1 MPVQDASRL
10 HEHHDDEPTAP
21 RSASIALV
29 VLCLCALT
37 TGLDITITNV
47 ALPFIST
54 ELGAGTNGMQWVI
67 DAYTLALAGLLV
79 LGGGLGDRW
88 GRKKVFLG
96 GYALFGLGCVLAA
109 FAPTTEALIGA
120 RTLMGV
126 GAAGVISPALAIL
139 AGIYPPERRAKAIAA
154 WAVFGAAGLAIGPVV
169 GGFLLD
175 SFWWGSV
182 FLVNV
187 PFVAVGV
194 VVGLFVLPE
203 STEPERGPL
212 DLVGSALSIV
222 GLGLVLF
229 AVIEGPDRGWI
240 SPAVTGAAVL
250 GVLAIALFVRTELRS
265 QAPVFDVR
273 VLRRPV
279 VAAGAITLFVTYAV
293 FNGMLFLV
301 PQYLQDVEDVS
312 IVDVGALLVPFAA
325 VFGVLSMQAGKAVAR
340 WGERRAIALG
350 LLGCALGS
358 LVLIP
363 ALDVGVAAVVAGT
376 VVLGASMSLLIAPA
390 STVVMNDLPPEKA
403 GEGSSLNMVSRFVG
417 GALFVGIIGS
427 LLAEVYGPEVS
438 STAVWGNLNTE
449 NATASQGSVSGAVEV
464 APNLGTQGAEL
475 LDAATHGFI
484 RGAQAGFLLLA
495 VVSAAAAIWAW
506 KAIPKQQPSD
516 GPA

>member
-10 HEHHDDEPTAP
+10 HEHHDDAPTVS
-21 RSASIALV
+21 RSAPIALA

-37 TGLDITITNV
+37 TGLDMTITNV
-47 ALPFIST
+47 ALPFISK
-54 ELGAGTNGMQWVI
+54 ELDAGTNGLQWVI

-79 LGGGLGDRW
+79 LGGGLGDRL

-96 GYALFGLGCVLAA
+96 GYALFGVGCLLAA
-109 FAPTTEALIGA
+109 LSPTTEALIGA

-154 WAVFGAAGLAIGPVV
+154 WAVFGAAGLAIGPVM

-175 SFWWGSV
+175 AFWWGSV

-187 PFVAVGV
+187 PIVAAGV

-203 STEPERGPL
+203 STEPEHGPL

-229 AVIEGPDRGWI
+229 AVIEGPGRGWR
-240 SPAVTGAAVL
+240 SPEVIGAAAI
-250 GVLAIALFVRTELRS
+250 GVLALALFVRTELRS
-265 QAPVFDVR
+265 DAPVFDVR
-273 VLRRPV
+273 VLRRPI

-301 PQYLQDVEDVS
+301 PQWLQDVEDVA
-312 IVDVGALLVPFAA
+312 IVEVGLLLVPFAA
-325 VFGVLSMQAGKAVAR
+325 IFGVLSMRANAAVER
-340 WGERRAIALG
+340 WGARKAIALG

-358 LVLIP
+358 AVLVP
-363 ALDVGVAAVVAGT
+363 ALDVGVAAVIAGT

-417 GALFVGIIGS
+417 GALFVGILGS
-427 LLAEVYGPEVS
+427 LLAEIYLPRVKEAAAFWYLGETDRSTVEGSISGAIEVAAKLGPED
-438 STAVWGNLNTE
+438 ADDLLR
-449 NATASQGSVSGAVEV
+449 V
-464 APNLGTQGAEL
+464 AG
-475 LDAATHGFI
+475 DAFTT
-484 RGAQAGFLLLA
+484 GAQAGFALLA
-495 VVSAAAAIWAW
+495 VVSLAAATWAW
-506 KAIPKQQPSD
+506 KAIPR
-516 GPA
+516 A

>member
-10 HEHHDDEPTAP
+10 HEHHDDVPTATP
-21 RSASIALV
+21 RSATVALC

-47 ALPFIST
+47 ALPFISK
-54 ELGAGTNGMQWVI
+54 ELDAGTNGLQWVI

-88 GRKKVFLG
+88 GRKKVFLV
-96 GYALFGLGCVLAA
+96 GYTIFGFGCLLAA
-109 FAPTTEALIGA
+109 FSPSTEALIAA
-120 RTLMGV
+120 RTVMGI

-139 AGIYPPERRAKAIAA
+139 AGVYPPERRAKAIAA

-175 SFWWGSV
+175 AFWWGSV

-194 VVGLFVLPE
+194 VVGIFVLPE
-203 STEPERGPL
+203 SKEPEHGPL
-212 DLVGSALSIV
+212 DVRGAVLSIV
-222 GLGLVLF
+222 SLALILF

-250 GVLAIALFVRTELRS
+250 GVVTLALFVRIELRS
-265 QAPVFDVR
+265 DAPIFDVR
-273 VLRRPV
+273 VLRRPI

-301 PQYLQDVEDVS
+301 PQYLQDVEGVS
-312 IVDVGALLVPFAA
+312 IVDVGLLLVPFAA
-325 VFGVLSMQAGKAVAR
+325 SFGVLSMQASRAVDA
-340 WGERRAIALG
+340 WGERRAVSLG
-350 LLGCALGS
+350 LLGCTVGCVA
-358 LVLIP
+358 LIP
-363 ALDVGVAAVVAGT
+363 ALDVGVWAVVAGT
-376 VVLGASMSLLIAPA
+376 VVLGSSMSLLIAPA

-427 LLAEVYGPEVS
+427 LLAEVYGPRVEQ
-438 STAVWGNLNTE
+438 APGFEHLNS
-449 NATASQGSVSGAVEV
+449 ASQEAVHGSISGAAEV
-464 APNLGTQGAEL
+464 APKIGANGATL
-475 LDAATHGFI
+475 LDIAGEAYI

-495 VVSAAAAIWAW
+495 LVSLAAATWAW
-506 KAIPKQQPSD
+506 KAIPRR
-516 GPA
+516 